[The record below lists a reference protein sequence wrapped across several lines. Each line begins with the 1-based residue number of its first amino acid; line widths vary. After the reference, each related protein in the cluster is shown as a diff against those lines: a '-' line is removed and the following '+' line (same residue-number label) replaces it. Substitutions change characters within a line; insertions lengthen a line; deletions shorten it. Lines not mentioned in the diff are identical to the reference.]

1 MELGGLKNLMKVA
14 KLVLLLSVEMVL
26 LNAVKLRAGVC
37 NAQHE

>member
-1 MELGGLKNLMKVA
+1 MELGGLKSFLKAV